1 MICRDEDWLRRN
13 GSGTAKK
20 TRDGVLVEERGGQ
33 GIFQGPGI
41 LAKHLFGTLITA
53 LMNLVIFHVILIIGL
68 ILIGTQNAGSLFFQ
82 NPFIYFGLQLLFGVA
97 VSSIVIAVCERSRN
111 WDYNG
116 IDYILL
122 ITDTGIG
129 FAVFCA
135 AAKNSNQRI
144 LDIEP
149 NGGLPYRSIS
159 VGIPVTWDCHA
170 GCMDAVV
177 FDVKRCTHQKSRY

>member
-144 LDIEP
+144 LDIEK
-149 NGGLPYRSIS
+149 NEFVSRGISRS
-159 VGIPVTWDCHA
+159 
-170 GCMDAVV
+170 
-177 FDVKRCTHQKSRY
+177 FYLENK

>member
-1 MICRDEDWLRRN
+1 M
-13 GSGTAKK
+13 
-20 TRDGVLVEERGGQ
+20 EERGGQ

-41 LAKHLFGTLITA
+41 FGKAPIWNTDYRAHEFSHFSCDFDNWADT
-53 LMNLVIFHVILIIGL
+53 NRDTECRESV
-68 ILIGTQNAGSLFFQ
+68 FFRI
-82 NPFIYFGLQLLFGVA
+82 PLSIFGLQLLFGVA

-135 AAKNSNQRI
+135 AAK
-144 LDIEP
+144 
-149 NGGLPYRSIS
+149 
-159 VGIPVTWDCHA
+159 
-170 GCMDAVV
+170 
-177 FDVKRCTHQKSRY
+177 K